1 MDREICGGVA
11 FEGATEGAEGRALSS
26 DDEDGLKGNQISS
39 CIEVISSCL
48 EASSSCLELRAWKG
62 LQETLS
68 WPLPSW
74 RNFVSHDLVSQ

>member
-48 EASSSCLELRAWKG
+48 KARN
-62 LQETLS
+62 
-68 WPLPSW
+68 WPLK
-74 RNFVSHDLVSQ
+74 LT